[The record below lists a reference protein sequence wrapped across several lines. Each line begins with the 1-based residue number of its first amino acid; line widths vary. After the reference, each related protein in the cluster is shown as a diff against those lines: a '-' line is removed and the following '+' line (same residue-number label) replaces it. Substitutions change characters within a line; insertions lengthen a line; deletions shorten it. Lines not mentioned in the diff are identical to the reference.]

1 MQNSAELDTLGKR
14 LFYLRQSSNKTLQE
28 VADACKVSRSNLGK
42 YEKDDVKPS
51 ADAIVELADFYEVT
65 TDWLLKGSEAKSKIQ
80 KETKIIFDQD
90 TKDMLEAV
98 KLMMSDPDPEKRIW
112 AKVQFRKDFAE
123 YLPKKDE
130 KK

>member
-65 TDWLLKGSEAKSKIQ
+65 TDWLLKGIEAKSKIQ
-80 KETKIIFDQD
+80 EEIKIIFDQD
-90 TKDMLEAV
+90 RKDMLEAV
-98 KLMMSDPDPEKRIW
+98 KLMMSDPDPEVRSW
-112 AKVQFRKDFAE
+112 AKIQFRKSFAE

>member
-14 LFYLRQSSNKTLQE
+14 LFYLRQSSNKTLQD
-28 VADACKVSRSNLGK
+28 VSDACKVSRSNLGK
-42 YEKDDVKPS
+42 YEKDVVKPS
-51 ADAIVELADFYEVT
+51 AEAIVVLSDFYEVS
-65 TDWLLKGSEAKSKIQ
+65 TDWLLKGIEAKSKIQ
-80 KETKIIFDQD
+80 EETKSIFDQD

-123 YLPKKDE
+123 YLPVKDGE
-130 KK
+130 E

>member
-1 MQNSAELDTLGKR
+1 MQNSAEIDTLGKR

-65 TDWLLKGSEAKSKIQ
+65 TDWLLKGIDGKSKIQ
-80 KETKIIFDQD
+80 EKTKIIFDHD

-112 AKVQFRKDFAE
+112 AKVQFRKNFAE
-123 YLPKKDE
+123 YLPERDGE
-130 KK
+130 